1 MNRKDLGRFFG
12 LANQSCTSR
21 LVLILVLFLL
31 AVELTI
37 GEKEAGKREKMWGVY
52 SPGYKSFKVY
62 KGSKD
67 VLKSKLIR

>member
-37 GEKEAGKREKMWGVY
+37 GEKEAGKREKMWDGTFILLDIKA
-52 SPGYKSFKVY
+52 SRFTKVV
-62 KGSKD
+62 KMF
-67 VLKSKLIR
+67 